1 MKLKEKKKKSGFT
14 LTHLLICNASDE
26 MDLKGGRRGGRWGER
41 KAEAQQKKTRG
52 DESYFPFGARGL
64 SFHQASVSVV
74 EEMGV

>member
-1 MKLKEKKKKSGFT
+1 
-14 LTHLLICNASDE
+14 
-26 MDLKGGRRGGRWGER
+26 MDLKGGGGEEDEEKEKR
-41 KAEAQQKKTRG
+41 KHSKKKTRG